1 MRKLTWKGKVGVA
14 GLGVAILLGAL
25 VGTYFWQ
32 IRMQNHMK

>member
-25 VGTYFWQ
+25 VGTYFGKFACKT
-32 IRMQNHMK
+32 I